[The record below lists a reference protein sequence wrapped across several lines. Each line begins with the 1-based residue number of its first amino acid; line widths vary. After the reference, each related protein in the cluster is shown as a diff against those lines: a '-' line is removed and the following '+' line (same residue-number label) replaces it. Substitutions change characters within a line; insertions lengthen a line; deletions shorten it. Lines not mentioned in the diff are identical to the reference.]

1 MTVGKQKGYV
11 LYDEV
16 NDLLAED
23 YPGGRELDDLLTEL
37 DTAGVEILEE
47 PKLEFDKKA
56 EEAEEPGELDLVQE
70 INDKTNDPVRMY
82 LREMGSVP
90 LLTREG
96 EIELAK
102 RIERGQAAV
111 RKAISRSALV
121 INEILAMPQL
131 LREDPV
137 VIRDVLVMPDLV
149 VAEETLPER
158 AEELLV
164 IIDEIDKN
172 YRKAQQYRQKLQA
185 VSRGMKP
192 KMHRTLRWSLA
203 RTLVVISRL
212 IRGIQFTSATRRSL
226 AKNLRTVVE
235 QLRPIE
241 REIARLQRKL
251 EAPANGASGALRKE
265 LKQLSQ
271 RIQQL
276 EEESGATATELRRTL
291 QIVERGEQEAEIAKK
306 QLIEANLRLVV
317 SIAKRYTNRGL
328 QFLDLI
334 QEGNIGLM
342 KAVDKFDYLRGYKFS
357 TYATWWVRQAITRAI
372 ADQARTIRIPVH
384 MIETINKLVRMQRQ
398 LQQDLGREPTTEEL
412 ALKMDLPVGKVR
424 KVLRI
429 AQEPISLETPVGEEE
444 ESHLGD
450 FIIDRRVVSPS
461 EAVINLNLR
470 EQTAEVLKT
479 LSPREEKIVKM
490 RFGLQDGSE
499 HTLEEVGQHF
509 AVTRERIR
517 QIEAKA
523 LRKLRHPSRSHR
535 LRAFLDTSVHE

>member
-1 MTVGKQKGYV
+1 MTTGKQKGYV

-47 PKLEFDKKA
+47 PKLEFDKKV

-121 INEILAMPQL
+121 INEILAMPEL
-131 LREDPV
+131 LRQDPV

-158 AEELLV
+158 AEELLA

-212 IRGIQFTSATRRSL
+212 IRGIQFTSATRRAL
-226 AKNLRTVVE
+226 AKNLRNVVE

-251 EAPANGASGALRKE
+251 EGAG
-265 LKQLSQ
+265 
-271 RIQQL
+271 
-276 EEESGATATELRRTL
+276 
-291 QIVERGEQEAEIAKK
+291 
-306 QLIEANLRLVV
+306 
-317 SIAKRYTNRGL
+317 
-328 QFLDLI
+328 
-334 QEGNIGLM
+334 
-342 KAVDKFDYLRGYKFS
+342 
-357 TYATWWVRQAITRAI
+357 
-372 ADQARTIRIPVH
+372 
-384 MIETINKLVRMQRQ
+384 
-398 LQQDLGREPTTEEL
+398 
-412 ALKMDLPVGKVR
+412 
-424 KVLRI
+424 
-429 AQEPISLETPVGEEE
+429 
-444 ESHLGD
+444 
-450 FIIDRRVVSPS
+450 
-461 EAVINLNLR
+461 
-470 EQTAEVLKT
+470 
-479 LSPREEKIVKM
+479 
-490 RFGLQDGSE
+490 
-499 HTLEEVGQHF
+499 
-509 AVTRERIR
+509 
-517 QIEAKA
+517 
-523 LRKLRHPSRSHR
+523 
-535 LRAFLDTSVHE
+535 

>member
-1 MTVGKQKGYV
+1 MTTGKQKGYV

-47 PKLEFDKKA
+47 PKLEFDKKP
-56 EEAEEPGELDLVQE
+56 EDAEEPGELDLVQE
-70 INDKTNDPVRMY
+70 INDKTTDPVRMY

-111 RKAISRSALV
+111 RKAISRSALG
-121 INEILAMPQL
+121 INEILAMPEL
-131 LREDPV
+131 LRQDPV

-158 AEELLV
+158 AEELLA

-172 YRKAQQYRQKLQA
+172 YSKAQQYRQKLQA

-226 AKNLRTVVE
+226 AKNLRNVVE

-251 EAPANGASGALRKE
+251 EAPVNGASGALRKE

-342 KAVDKFDYLRGYKFS
+342 KAVAKFEYRRGYKFANTVRHFRGGVRRS
-357 TYATWWVRQAITRAI
+357 TVM
-372 ADQARTIRIPVH
+372 H
-384 MIETINKLVRMQRQ
+384 LSS
-398 LQQDLGREPTTEEL
+398 
-412 ALKMDLPVGKVR
+412 R
-424 KVLRI
+424 K
-429 AQEPISLETPVGEEE
+429 P
-444 ESHLGD
+444 
-450 FIIDRRVVSPS
+450 
-461 EAVINLNLR
+461 
-470 EQTAEVLKT
+470 
-479 LSPREEKIVKM
+479 
-490 RFGLQDGSE
+490 GLTHG
-499 HTLEEVGQHF
+499 
-509 AVTRERIR
+509 
-517 QIEAKA
+517 
-523 LRKLRHPSRSHR
+523 
-535 LRAFLDTSVHE
+535 

>member
-1 MTVGKQKGYV
+1 MTTGKQKGYV

-47 PKLEFDKKA
+47 PKLEFDKKV

-121 INEILAMPQL
+121 INEILAMPEL
-131 LREDPV
+131 LRQDPV

-158 AEELLV
+158 AEELLA

-212 IRGIQFTSATRRSL
+212 IRGIQFTSATRRAL
-226 AKNLRTVVE
+226 AKNLRNVVE

-251 EAPANGASGALRKE
+251 EAPVNGASGALRKE

-291 QIVERGEQEAEIAKK
+291 QIVERGEQEAEVAKK

-412 ALKMDLPVGKVR
+412 AVKMDLPVGKVR